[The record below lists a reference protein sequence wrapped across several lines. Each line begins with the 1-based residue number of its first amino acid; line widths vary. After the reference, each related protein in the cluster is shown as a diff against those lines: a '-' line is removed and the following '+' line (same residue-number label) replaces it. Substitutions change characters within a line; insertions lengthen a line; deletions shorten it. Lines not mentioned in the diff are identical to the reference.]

1 MPHEKTDRGRFK
13 TEFRVVGCLF
23 PVLLL
28 IIGGGIGSIVGGDI
42 GAYYGGAIG
51 LAVGTAAMVVFIWLL
66 SQARQR

>member
-1 MPHEKTDRGRFK
+1 M
-13 TEFRVVGCLF
+13 VGCLF